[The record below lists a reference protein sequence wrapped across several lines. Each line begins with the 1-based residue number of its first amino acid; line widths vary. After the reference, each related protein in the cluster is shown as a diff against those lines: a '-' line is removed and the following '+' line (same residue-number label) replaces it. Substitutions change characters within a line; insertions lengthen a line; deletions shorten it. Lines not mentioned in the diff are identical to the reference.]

1 MRAADFDRRSLL
13 ARAWR
18 LARSVTLV
26 TVAVIALVVGGAW
39 MLVQTHWGGELV
51 RKTAL
56 AKVNAVLAG
65 HLDLGRFDFGGNRLT
80 LERIVLHD
88 PAGALVA
95 RVERLDLA
103 FSPLSL
109 LRHRLD
115 LERVAVVRP
124 ELWLVED
131 QGGLNLSRALS
142 ARSPEPARAS
152 PARPPPSPTGRGMI
166 VDLRRLALTEGTID
180 LRSNVGGRHRHAH
193 LAALEVGGSV
203 RYDAGQSRLST
214 SLAIGARG
222 GQIQLHGDLDPR
234 RLRAP
239 DPGLVIRGRD
249 LDLSQLVDGA
259 PSTALAF
266 DLAARGGGRD
276 LATVDASLDLALPAG
291 RVAGQTVGP
300 IRLRA
305 RAEPGRY
312 TLTELRAIWPGLEI
326 TAGGTAAT
334 AVVDAR
340 ARLEIGDFAAL
351 ARSLAAWGIEPPP
364 LAGRGRLDFVLGGR
378 LAAPSLS
385 VAGKLP
391 RLRVGANE
399 VWDLTVAASVPDLRS
414 PEAADLALAAPRA
427 ILSGRALR
435 GLALSVQ
442 ASGARLAASVRTS
455 GPFPLTLTARG
466 HRGSSPTSLTLDAM
480 DLHYPEASW
489 ALARPAH
496 LEFGKGRLAIE
507 GFALRAGK
515 ETMAADLRQTA
526 GGVRGRLVISRLD
539 LARLPRVL
547 VPPALGVAGVVDVDA
562 RLSGSAAEPQV
573 EAKLSLAGGRV
584 RGYRELSLALD
595 ARYARARARGHL
607 EAHGLGTAISARFD
621 VPVVWP
627 PPDRGTPLL
636 VDVTV
641 GQTDLNATLAAVAAA
656 TGRPIPLALRG
667 RARLSAHLDGTP
679 RSPRLAIDLGAKSLS
694 VAGRPVGDVS
704 LVLHGDGERPLEA
717 RLEVSALGA
726 SSARTVV
733 ALETPLSLQAALRG
747 PPTAATLARLPFEL
761 QGDLERLPL
770 GLLAEIARYRP
781 PVGGTL
787 TSHFALSGTALDP
800 RGSLTVDILG
810 ATTRS
815 VPPTDARLEIDLERH
830 AVDARVRVLGNR
842 HPLLAGVLHLGE
854 GIPALRDPALLVS
867 APIQLRAVIG
877 PLQLQRLGLPPN
889 SDRDPPRVLKG
900 RLHLDVTVDGTLR
913 APRAVL
919 HADADDIRL
928 DKLLVGV
935 AHVEASYADR
945 QAKLDARLYSTN
957 QGQLHATTVT
967 TADLGYPA
975 IRRGLDVRHLPLD
988 VRLEAQRF
996 DLQGLSG
1003 LTQGLRSVGGLL
1015 SASANVRGTVADPRV
1030 GGRVEW
1036 SGGLIAI
1043 TGLGEYKD
1051 IHLLVHGDDQK
1062 LVLDEL
1068 TARSGAGNA
1077 RITADAAHAT
1087 GLGYRFSARAD
1098 VSQFPIYQEGQ
1109 PLAQVSVGT
1118 NVTGT
1123 AAPFDTQAAVE
1134 IHNARIELADAKRK
1148 NLQSLAT
1155 PADVILVDSG
1165 EPLNRAQAK
1174 KLGDLVAARPKPKGA
1189 PLPVAARA
1197 PPGAAALA
1205 SAVRLTVNA
1214 PRKVWVTGKDAYL
1227 EIGLGPGFRVSLTD
1241 RTQVVGLVIVKRG
1254 RIDILGR
1261 RFDLKADS
1269 TVEFSGA
1276 ADRPELDITA
1286 QYQSYSENVTVLLTA
1301 KGQMDHLAVT
1311 VTSPNRPDLTES
1323 QLYTLIITGHLQLGG
1338 GTSGSSGTSA
1348 EAASFVG
1355 GALAAQLQKTLAK
1368 TLPLDVLTVDAGSGE
1383 GLSGTQLEAGRY
1395 MTEKLYV
1402 GYVGRV
1408 GADPSLYQN
1417 RNAVHVEYQLSPRW
1431 SVDGEY
1437 GDVGTGSLDLTWK
1450 KNY

>member
-1 MRAADFDRRSLL
+1 MRAADLDRRSLL

-26 TVAVIALVVGGAW
+26 TLAAIALVVGSAW
-39 MLVQTHWGGELV
+39 MFLQTRWGGELV
-51 RKTAL
+51 RKLAL
-56 AKVNAVLAG
+56 PKVNDVLAG

-80 LERIVLHD
+80 LERIVLRD
-88 PAGALVA
+88 PEGAVVA

-124 ELWLVED
+124 ELWLIED
-131 QGGLNLSRALS
+131 QAGLNLSRALA
-142 ARSPEPARAS
+142 ARSPEPERPPLAG
-152 PARPPPSPTGRGMI
+152 PPPSPTGRGMI
-166 VDLRRLALTEGTID
+166 VDLRRLELTEGTID
-180 LRSNVGGRHRHAH
+180 LRSNAGGRPRHAH
-193 LAALEVGGSV
+193 LASLEVGGSA
-203 RYDAGQSRLST
+203 RYDAGQSRVST

-222 GQIQLHGDLDPR
+222 GQLELHGDLDLR

-239 DPGLVIRGRD
+239 DPGLVIRGRA

-276 LATVDASLDLALPAG
+276 LATVDASLDLAVPAG
-291 RVAGQTVGP
+291 RVDGQTVGP

-305 RAEPGRY
+305 SAEPGRY
-312 TLTELRAIWPGLEI
+312 TLTELRAIWPGLEV
-326 TAGGTAAT
+326 TGGGTAAT
-334 AVVDAR
+334 SLVDAR
-340 ARLEIGDFAAL
+340 ARVEIGDLAAL
-351 ARSLAAWGIEPPP
+351 ARSLAAWGIELPP
-364 LAGRGRLDFVLGGR
+364 LAGRGRLDVVLGGR
-378 LAAPSLS
+378 LAAPSLR

-399 VWDLTVAASVPDLRS
+399 VWDLTVAATVPDLTS
-414 PEAADLALAAPRA
+414 PEVADLALAAPRA

-442 ASGARLAASVRTS
+442 ASGVRLTADVRTS
-455 GPFPLTLTARG
+455 GPFPLTLAARG

-480 DLHYPEASW
+480 NLHYPEASW
-489 ALARPAH
+489 ALGRPAR
-496 LEFGKGRLAIE
+496 LEFGEGRIAIE
-507 GFALRAGK
+507 GFVLRAGN

-547 VPPALGVAGVVDVDA
+547 VPPALGVAGIVDVDA

-595 ARYARARARGHL
+595 ARYAGARARGHL

-621 VPVVWP
+621 VPAVWP

-636 VDVTV
+636 VDVTL
-641 GQTDLNATLAAVAAA
+641 GQTDLGATLAAVAAA
-656 TGRPIPLALRG
+656 SGRPLPLALRG
-667 RARLSAHLDGTP
+667 RARLSARLDGTP

-726 SSARTVV
+726 STSARTAVT
-733 ALETPLSLQAALRG
+733 LKTPLSLQAALRG
-747 PPTAATLARLPFEL
+747 PPTAATLARLPFKL

-770 GLLAEIARYRP
+770 GLLAQLARYRP

-810 ATTRS
+810 ATTGTL
-815 VPPTDARLEIDLERH
+815 PPTDARLELDLERH
-830 AVDARVRVLGNR
+830 AVDARVRVLGNQ
-842 HPLLAGVLHLGE
+842 HPLLAAVLHLGE

-877 PLQLQRLGLPPN
+877 PLQLQRLGLPN

-900 RLHLDVTVDGTLR
+900 RLHMDVTIDGTLR
-913 APRAVL
+913 APRVVL

-935 AHVEASYADR
+935 AQVEASYADR
-945 QAKLDARLYSTN
+945 QAKLDARLYSAN

-1015 SASANVRGTVADPRV
+1015 SASATVRGTVADPRV

-1109 PLAQVSVGT
+1109 PLAQVSIGT
-1118 NVTGT
+1118 NVSGT

-1148 NLQSLAT
+1148 DLQALAT
-1155 PADVILVDSG
+1155 PTDIILVDSG

-1174 KLGDLVAARPKPKGA
+1174 KLGDLVAARPKPKGV
-1189 PLPVAARA
+1189 PLAVAARVT
-1197 PPGAAALA
+1197 PVAAALA

-1227 EIGLGPGFRVSLTD
+1227 EIGLSPGFRVSLTD
-1241 RTQVVGLVIVKRG
+1241 RTQVVGQVIVKRG

-1269 TVEFSGA
+1269 TLEFSGA

-1286 QYQSYSENVTVLLTA
+1286 QYQSYSENVTVVLTA
-1301 KGQMDHLAVT
+1301 KGQMDHLAVA

-1368 TLPLDVLTVDAGSGE
+1368 TLPLDVLTVDAGGGE
-1383 GLSGTQLEAGRY
+1383 GLTGTQLEAGRY